1 MNQAIRDKWDERIAF
16 ICEHFELLTEWEQD
30 FMLSISETRDLG
42 FDLKPKP
49 VGKLYQIYNEVD
61 QKLG

>member
-16 ICEHFELLTEWEQD
+16 ISEHFELLNEWEQN
-30 FMLSISETRDLG
+30 FLASIENIRDLG
-42 FDLKPKP
+42 FDLKPKQ
-49 VGKLYQIYNEVD
+49 VSKLYQIYNDVD